1 MVYDLSSNITQLAER
16 REQPQTPAANAASA
30 LLRRF
35 AEFGVP
41 HGQCS
46 LFPAVRDLLM
56 NLQLP
61 NDGPPPQPPNQVR
74 F

>member
-1 MVYDLSSNITQLAER
+1 MIYDLNSNITQLAEK
-16 REQPQTPAANAASA
+16 REQPQSASSLAANT

-35 AEFGVP
+35 SEYGTQ

-46 LFPAVRDLLM
+46 LFPAVREILT

-61 NDGPPPQPPNQVR
+61 NEASSQQVESLMP
-74 F
+74 